1 MTEPFIDLN
10 NNQIQAEQ
18 GPTMGVFKRLFGII
32 TSPGKTFADIGRE
45 PKIAKAIIL
54 ILGLII
60 IAYAA
65 TIPAMINYMQKNL
78 GNITGVN
85 GAAPPPTS
93 ALAVGS
99 IIGALII
106 VPISWLIVSA
116 FYKFI
121 FIITGEDAGF
131 DRIFAVNLYAQIP
144 VVLGLL
150 VKASIFIIKPT
161 TSITAVQT
169 SLALLLPKGNI
180 TSPLYSFLSAFDLF
194 YIWTYIL
201 VAIGFVTVFKVS
213 KKKAYTIVS
222 LLFGLKILFNVV
234 PTFFVSKFLPGG
246 STTVK

>member
-1 MTEPFIDLN
+1 MTEQYNDVN
-10 NNQIQAEQ
+10 NNQIQEDQ
-18 GPTMGVFKRLFGII
+18 GPTMGVFKRIIGVI

-45 PKIAKAIIL
+45 PKIAKAIII
-54 ILGLII
+54 ILGLIL

-65 TIPAMINYMQKNL
+65 TIPATIDYMQKNL

-85 GAAPPPTS
+85 GAATPPAA
-93 ALAVGS
+93 ALAAGS
-99 IIGALII
+99 IIGALIV

-116 FYKFI
+116 FYKVA

-131 DRIFAVNLYAQIP
+131 DRVFAVNLYAQVPI
-144 VVLGLL
+144 VLGLL
-150 VKASIFIIKPT
+150 VKAIIFIIKPT

-180 TSPLYSFLSAFDLF
+180 TSPLYNFLSTFDLF
-194 YIWTYIL
+194 YIWTLIL
-201 VAIGFVTVFKVS
+201 VAIGFVSAFKVS

-222 LLFGLKILFNVV
+222 ILFGLKILFAVV

-246 STTVK
+246 NTTVK